1 MRNLEK
7 YPEILKYL
15 RKHKVYCSLTSSP
28 ERLKKSQK
36 VLRQILNSPYISKI
50 YVNLPEKY
58 RDTDKYNKK
67 DIDYIQNLSQKIKI
81 RRIKKDIGPISK
93 ILPTLTRIRDNKA
106 IIISI
111 DDDVYYPQTLI
122 NELIYYSVKYPKT
135 IWGGAGF
142 GFGDMETIL
151 KRTNWPEKRK
161 PRFPYVD
168 VIEGWGAIA
177 YKKGFLDI
185 PLVKK
190 LLKKGK
196 VCKLSDDLVI
206 SYVLAK
212 NKIKRK
218 VIMNKYFSG
227 NEDVKPLSYG
237 LGKGALHQGS
247 GIGGID
253 EGVDANMIKYR
264 DCLELF

>member
-15 RKHKVYCSLTSSP
+15 SKHKVYCTLTSSP

-36 VLRQILNSPYISKI
+36 VLRQILKSPYISKI
-50 YVNLPEKY
+50 YINLPQKY
-58 RDTDKYNKK
+58 RDKEKYKK
-67 DIDYIQNLSQKIKI
+67 RDIKYIEDISPKISIK
-81 RRIKKDIGPISK
+81 RIGKDIGPISK
-93 ILPTLTRIRDNKA
+93 ILPTLSRIRDKKA
-106 IIISI
+106 LIISI
-111 DDDVYYPQTLI
+111 DDDVHYPKALI
-122 NELIYYSVKYPKT
+122 NELIYYSVKYPKI

-142 GFGDMETIL
+142 SFGDMEDIIGRE
-151 KRTNWPEKRK
+151 KWPEKRK

-168 VIEGWGAIA
+168 VIEGWGGIA
-177 YKKGFLDI
+177 YKKSFLDI
-185 PLVKK
+185 PKIRK

-206 SYVLAK
+206 SYVLSK
-212 NKIKRK
+212 KKIKRK
-218 VIMNKYFSG
+218 VVSNKYFSG

-247 GIGGID
+247 GIGGIE